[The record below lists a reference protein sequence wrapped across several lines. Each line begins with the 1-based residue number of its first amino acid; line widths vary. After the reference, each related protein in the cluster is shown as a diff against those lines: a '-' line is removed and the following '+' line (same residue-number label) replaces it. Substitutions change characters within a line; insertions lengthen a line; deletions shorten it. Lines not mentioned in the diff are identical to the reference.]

1 MLVSVSMNI
10 LKLSYQ
16 NSNKFGELLEFKI
29 NIKSCGNTNKVWPTH
44 LLQID
49 FSCFPA
55 FWNVASA
62 RESDFTAQMIWWY
75 CAVAHVIGNI
85 GLSFACS
92 QTGLLVIAKPNLV
105 GLCRLS
111 ELYAKVDDKR
121 LGKSVSDI
129 LCLIACSNKQA
140 AIHLRMRSDELDFK
154 SSRSRRQNL
163 TTAI

>member
-1 MLVSVSMNI
+1 MA
-10 LKLSYQ
+10 YTFT
-16 NSNKFGELLEFKI
+16 SNRFFL
-29 NIKSCGNTNKVWPTH
+29 
-44 LLQID
+44 
-49 FSCFPA
+49 FSCFLECCKCTRIRFHCA
-55 FWNVASA
+55 NDLVVLRSCA
-62 RESDFTAQMIWWY
+62 RYREYWS
-75 CAVAHVIGNI
+75 C
-85 GLSFACS
+85 FACS